1 MSDFTNAQLKPDTVI
16 NKASEFAMD
25 LWGLT
30 PALVFKDT
38 RGVYYA
44 FSTC

>member
-1 MSDFTNAQLKPDTVI
+1 MSDFTHAQLKPDRVI
-16 NKASEFAMD
+16 NKASEFAMG

-30 PALVFKDT
+30 PAFAFRDT
-38 RGVYYA
+38 GTVYYA

>member
-1 MSDFTNAQLKPDTVI
+1 MSDFTNAQLNPERVI
-16 NKASEFAMD
+16 NKAPEFAVD

-30 PALVFKDT
+30 PALVFRDT
-38 RGVYYA
+38 GTVYYA